1 MIFFISKSGEALL
14 PFCVSLLP
22 FCVSLLP
29 LCIPLLL
36 FFTEFATVWVQ
47 DPMVLYR
54 SYLWAIAV
62 PGLIAV
68 VLTGFA
74 PRTIYILGAILM
86 LLWSGLALERNLSL
100 RDGFTA
106 WGDAAEKVDLQAP
119 PSAVGRWQAFLNL
132 GGYHVDLGSLA
143 AARKALNTAIAL
155 GEDHGYALFNLGLA
169 AQHEKKHAE
178 ALDWFARAQAKGF
191 DMVLLPSHRGESLF
205 ALGQWAPAYQSLSQ
219 ALTMPLTQSDQTK
232 YRTLRAE
239 TALAVQQY
247 DVALEDFE
255 ALLKNSPNDS
265 RLLQGLGLAQV
276 GKGNTA
282 AALAIFNPLIA
293 TSPNAAAYY
302 GRAMAHLK
310 AGDKTASLQD
320 LDQTIALEPGNP
332 RYREIRAQ
340 IAAGQTPH

>member
-1 MIFFISKSGEALL
+1 M
-14 PFCVSLLP
+14 
-22 FCVSLLP
+22 
-29 LCIPLLL
+29 
-36 FFTEFATVWVQ
+36 
-47 DPMVLYR
+47 
-54 SYLWAIAV
+54 
-62 PGLIAV
+62 
-68 VLTGFA
+68 
-74 PRTIYILGAILM
+74 
-86 LLWSGLALERNLSL
+86 
-100 RDGFTA
+100 
-106 WGDAAEKVDLQAP
+106 
-119 PSAVGRWQAFLNL
+119 
-132 GGYHVDLGSLA
+132 
-143 AARKALNTAIAL
+143 
-155 GEDHGYALFNLGLA
+155 
-169 AQHEKKHAE
+169 
-178 ALDWFARAQAKGF
+178 
-191 DMVLLPSHRGESLF
+191 
-205 ALGQWAPAYQSLSQ
+205 
-219 ALTMPLTQSDQTK
+219 
-232 YRTLRAE
+232 RAE